1 MRVLSSEII
10 KCVRTRKPS
19 SCLKWTKP
27 IWESSGASETR
38 QGKEQSSEAVSPTP
52 WSVLRVGP
60 PAQWE
65 PYPGMGI
72 PILSLASFP
81 CPSFPWKAGSFV
93 LVFCAPV
100 GNLPHLP
107 DQVPGSPGEACASG
121 LLPNLHP
128 WGFALWGCGFWD
140 LVDFSLGVY
149 MGFLWPSLEFPRPR
163 LGGGCDVTLLI
174 CLRRNSLHSN

>member
-19 SCLKWTKP
+19 SCLKWTEP

-52 WSVLRVGP
+52 WSVLRAGP

-72 PILSLASFP
+72 PILSLASFS

-93 LVFCAPV
+93 LVFCALV

-128 WGFALWGCGFWD
+128 GQCPGALLYEAVDSGTWLILAWEYTWD
-140 LVDFSLGVY
+140 SSGLRLSSPGLGLVVAVMSL
-149 MGFLWPSLEFPRPR
+149 
-163 LGGGCDVTLLI
+163 C
-174 CLRRNSLHSN
+174 